1 MRKLLSLCLIS
12 FLVVVSVKAQE
23 DNTLFNSTRD
33 FTVSGFGGPIFSAMP
48 VNNSY
53 GLAFGGGGGVV
64 INNFFIGGFGIGN
77 YVDNSILEVNQTAYD
92 VDIAYGGLWFGYSIK
107 DEWLVHP
114 FVSLRSGFGGVELYE
129 TTNDD
134 VELMRENMVV
144 LTPEIGVEVNIF
156 QQLKLSTTFGYRWLS
171 NFDNNLLRS
180 EDYTGVI
187 GSIALRFGGF

>member
-1 MRKLLSLCLIS
+1 M
-12 FLVVVSVKAQE
+12 
-23 DNTLFNSTRD
+23 
-33 FTVSGFGGPIFSAMP
+33 
-48 VNNSY
+48 
-53 GLAFGGGGGVV
+53 
-64 INNFFIGGFGIGN
+64 
-77 YVDNSILEVNQTAYD
+77 NQTAYD
-92 VDIAYGGLWFGYSIK
+92 VDIAYGGLWLGYSIK

-134 VELMRENMVV
+134 VELMLENMVV

-171 NFDNNLLRS
+171 DFDNNLLRS